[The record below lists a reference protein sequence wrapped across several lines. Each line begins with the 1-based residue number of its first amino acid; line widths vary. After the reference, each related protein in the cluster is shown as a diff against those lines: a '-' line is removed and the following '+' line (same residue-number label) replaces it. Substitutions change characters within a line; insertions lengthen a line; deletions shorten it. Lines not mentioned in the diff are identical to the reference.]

1 MAQTAALLEAEY
13 IRILE
18 HLGVASMPTVNVSFY
33 GTHEALVAGA
43 GPAAGPIPAWATG
56 LVTAD
61 DQIHMLSPAVA
72 GPYDRAVTNLVHE
85 FAHCVSLR
93 ANRTIANNPRWLW
106 EAIAIYEA
114 GQRVDPRTLPYMTAG
129 QPPAFTRLNSFD
141 NTLVYD
147 VGYLV
152 SEFVIMRWGPA
163 HYRELLAANGDTARV
178 LGVPLADFEAEWF
191 GWVRR
196 TYGI

>member
-1 MAQTAALLEAEY
+1 MLLEAEY
-13 IRILE
+13 VRILQ
-18 HLGVASMPTVNVSFY
+18 HLGVAAMPTVSVSFY

-56 LVTAD
+56 LVTSEER
-61 DQIHMLSPAVA
+61 IHLISPAIA
-72 GPYDRAVTNLVHE
+72 GPYERAVTNLVHE

-114 GQRVDPRTLPYMTAG
+114 GQRVDPRTLAYMTAG
-129 QPPAFTRLNSFD
+129 QPPAFSRLNSFD

-152 SEFVIMRWGPA
+152 SEFVIARWSA
-163 HYRELLAANGDTARV
+163 AAYRELLAANGDTSRV
-178 LGVPLADFEAEWF
+178 LGFTLADFEAEWF
-191 GWVRR
+191 GWVRL